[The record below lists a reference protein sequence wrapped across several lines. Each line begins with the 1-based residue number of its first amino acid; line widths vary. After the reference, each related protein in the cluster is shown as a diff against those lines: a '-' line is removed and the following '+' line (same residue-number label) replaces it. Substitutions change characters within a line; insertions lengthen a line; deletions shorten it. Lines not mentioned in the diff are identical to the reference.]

1 MSAIYEQ
8 HCATVVRK
16 LLLDLWPCLKTAT
29 HLRRN
34 QRCTH
39 PAIKPYHATT
49 NHAPGDCVIMTSM
62 RDHGRLPLSMQP
74 RHLSWTISYVNLPW
88 KYVNAGV
95 DFYETLNHTSRKTW
109 TTLPKQNKAKRR
121 LNSLQ
126 FNGVL
131 RLSSIQPASDHWQHN
146 LACWEVGW
154 FEFNVPFQHKYG
166 YIRNDCVFRELTL
179 IFRPKL
185 SQTNHW

>member
-1 MSAIYEQ
+1 MSAIYE
-8 HCATVVRK
+8 HCCTTVVRK
-16 LLLDLWPCLKTAT
+16 LLLDLWTCLKTAT

-121 LNSLQ
+121 LNNLQ
-126 FNGVL
+126 SNGVL
-131 RLSSIQPASDHWQHN
+131 RHFLLYSPHLITDNIILRVERLIGLSLTSLFSTNTAISETTACSEN
-146 LACWEVGW
+146 L
-154 FEFNVPFQHKYG
+154 H
-166 YIRNDCVFRELTL
+166 
-179 IFRPKL
+179 
-185 SQTNHW
+185 